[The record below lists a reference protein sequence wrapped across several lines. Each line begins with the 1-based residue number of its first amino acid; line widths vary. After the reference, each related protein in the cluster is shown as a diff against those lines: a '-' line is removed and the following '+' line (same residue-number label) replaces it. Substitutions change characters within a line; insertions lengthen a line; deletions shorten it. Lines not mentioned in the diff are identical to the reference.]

1 MLTEI
6 AISAAGSAIGSEI
19 AGSLIEK
26 ATEEL
31 DQLAENVSIRFSNV
45 GQDLIAQ
52 LQNSIEELVK
62 QIGDDLDKLVSE
74 LTDTLKVQLHNLLIT
89 LEKLVSATINDV
101 NDLTDDLVRD
111 VRATLAKT
119 WFMSEIYALD
129 NIDGTLIP
137 SSIKNDWVIKA
148 SGLNV
153 GFDSEDIESV
163 VKLKV
168 KFPNSP
174 AYEVT
179 GAELSAHSVEFPVP
193 IELINEHRK
202 MNSTT
207 IIDAELKVRIKKDG
221 LLWFDKKFEG
231 TQSFKITL
239 APYIC
244 GELFVRALIPT
255 NGWVRRPEL
264 DVTYSNALP
273 SGHATSSSKV
283 VHHRITRYFGLPRV
297 SFPPKFGDRR
307 FYDAEQ
313 GACTGGGC
321 SHLHECTVKVINNGS
336 TLDVYTYN
344 NSHAITVRIKG
355 KVEHYEKTGETS
367 SEIEP
372 IKIRDNEVLEITAPQ
387 ILETLLLTGNDLDYG
402 QINLVAKCKP
412 ELQIYPMPSGTF
424 GGLEFL
430 GSHLEGSNVIYRF
443 SRK

>member
-89 LEKLVSATINDV
+89 LEKLISATINDV

-148 SGLNV
+148 SGLNL

-207 IIDAELKVRIKKDG
+207 IINAELKVRIKKDG
-221 LLWFDKKFEG
+221 LLWFDKKFKG

-239 APYIC
+239 SPYIC

-283 VHHRITRYFGLPRV
+283 GHHKITRHFGLPKA
-297 SFPPKFGDRR
+297 SFPPKLGDRR
-307 FYDAEQ
+307 FYDAEK

-321 SHLHECTVKVINNGS
+321 SYLHEFRVQVINNGS

-355 KVEHYEKTGETS
+355 KVERYEKTGETA
-367 SEIEP
+367 SEIAP
-372 IKIRDNEVLEITAPQ
+372 IKIRDNEVLEITVPKN
-387 ILETLLLTGNDLDYG
+387 LETLLLTGNDLDYG

-412 ELQIYPMPSGTF
+412 ELQVYPMPSGTF

-430 GSHLEGSNVIYRF
+430 GSHSEGSNVIYRF